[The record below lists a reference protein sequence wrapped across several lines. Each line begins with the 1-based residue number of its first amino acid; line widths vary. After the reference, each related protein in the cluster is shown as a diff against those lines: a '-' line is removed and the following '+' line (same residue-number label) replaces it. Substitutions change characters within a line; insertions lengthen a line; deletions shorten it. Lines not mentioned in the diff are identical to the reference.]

1 MKKIFLAA
9 LTAMA
14 LCSYSYAQDDDE
26 DEYEE
31 DAPAATSQSTSDGG
45 SSAPAKQ
52 EQSTSSAPASS
63 GGEFI
68 ALGLNLVDAIDNE
81 GIQKFYVSFKF
92 APNMELS
99 AILGLYHHGETTRE
113 TEATQFGP
121 GTSID
126 RADDYTQI
134 QIGVGFDYY
143 FMQVVLPLSIGGEF
157 LISHWGED
165 NNQFTLNALAGVHAN
180 LVGGLYLTGKVGLG
194 FDYFDREGVE
204 AGVNYEDT
212 RLDVGFKA
220 SAILSWYFM

>member
-1 MKKIFLAA
+1 M
-9 LTAMA
+9 TAMQTISTEELDRRFDEGEDLEECFDMA
-14 LCSYSYAQDDDE
+14 NPVVRKPDDIRRVNFNM
-26 DEYEE
+26 
-31 DAPAATSQSTSDGG
+31 PGW
-45 SSAPAKQ
+45 
-52 EQSTSSAPASS
+52 
-63 GGEFI
+63 
-68 ALGLNLVDAIDNE
+68 LVDAIDNE